1 MQGVTVTPRFIF
13 GVNGQVNNC
22 LFMHEE
28 KKLVYLAGHN
38 IIIYDLDETSN
49 MQFIPGSSN
58 ADEINHIVLS
68 PTGRFIAYCERANP
82 RA

>member
-1 MQGVTVTPRFIF
+1 
-13 GVNGQVNNC
+13 
-22 LFMHEE
+22 MHEE

-49 MQFIPGSSN
+49 MQFIAGSSN